1 MCCLWLCTGKLPFL
15 AMEVED
21 QIRRIMDG
29 EGLEFTEL
37 DVHPDQAKPA
47 TLRKTVSY
55 IVCAVILND
64 QVRMLSYSLVS

>member
-1 MCCLWLCTGKLPFL
+1 MCTGKLPFHST

-21 QIRRIMDG
+21 QIRRIMEG

-64 QVRMLSYSLVS
+64 QVRMFRLFCFLG